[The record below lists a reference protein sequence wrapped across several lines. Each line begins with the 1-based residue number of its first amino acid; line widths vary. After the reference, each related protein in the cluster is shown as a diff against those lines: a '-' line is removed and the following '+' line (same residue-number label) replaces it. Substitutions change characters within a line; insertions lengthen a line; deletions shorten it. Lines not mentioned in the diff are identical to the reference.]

1 MSITNTI
8 FTMALGFVIV
18 GAVRYWRTA
27 QLLNRAIAH
36 IDALEAELAKRQAS
50 STIAAAHKPQASS
63 IEHQT
68 IEPASTYVD
77 YTALDGAGTA
87 LAKPPSDLRTTLAHL
102 KTNAAGQSFAFPLG
116 WATEGLYTA
125 SFVNDVNHVLISG
138 MSNAGKDNAVT
149 GMLLSLALQYGPE
162 RLQIAILDG
171 KGLDWLQWANKAH
184 TWLLADE
191 PEKIGEAM
199 AKLTDERRRRRS
211 ILAAAGCAA
220 WDEYQGGDLP
230 LLVVFISELSLLED
244 ATKASQL
251 TAWLN
256 SELSAGRAFG
266 IRFIIGTQN
275 ASNFD
280 TRWRG
285 QISLFMAG
293 FQPSR
298 AADEPNTGLST
309 TDLESIGAIPPSKL
323 LAPPEGSGVFTVVH
337 APKGGTVRVPLLASQ
352 HRRWLLDQLPNA
364 LQNRAS
370 GQPTSQPA
378 NQPTTVDS
386 SAYLAQLLA
395 NESSQPLPTALA
407 HSEGQISAFENGSG
421 SGNLA
426 LANAAPEAPEALLGI
441 EPSEVERI
449 VATAQT
455 ARSRRQLCQALYN
468 TVGGNPYSK
477 VAQVCDHFG
486 LLMPQAKAA

>member
-1 MSITNTI
+1 MSITNMI

-63 IEHQT
+63 IEHQ
-68 IEPASTYVD
+68 IVEPASTYVD
-77 YTALDGAGTA
+77 YTPLEGAGTA

-138 MSNAGKDNAVT
+138 MSNAGKDNAAL
-149 GMLLSLALQYGPE
+149 GMLISLALQYGPE
-162 RLQIAILDG
+162 RLQIAIIDG

-191 PEKIGEAM
+191 PEKIGDAM
-199 AKLTDERRRRRS
+199 AKLTDERRRRRG
-211 ILAAAGCAA
+211 ILAAAGCSA
-220 WDEYQGGDLP
+220 WDEYQGDDLP

-244 ATKASQL
+244 ATKAREL
-251 TAWLN
+251 GTWLN

-298 AADEPNTGLST
+298 AADEPNTGLSS

-337 APKGGTVRVPLLASQ
+337 APKGGTVRVPLLAKQ

-364 LQNRAS
+364 LQNRSS
-370 GQPTSQPA
+370 GQTVGQPN
-378 NQPTTVDS
+378 NQPTAADS

-395 NESSQPLPTALA
+395 TESSQPLPSALA
-407 HSEGQISAFENGSG
+407 HSEGQISAFDNGSG

-426 LANAAPEAPEALLGI
+426 LAAAASVALPGI
-441 EPSEVERI
+441 EPGEIERI